1 MSGNFTFQS
10 SKKLRFLILLYLSFL
25 SCEIVRSNLSG
36 KYEFMSEGGGGGR
49 SHGISFC
56 PICDPDL
63 RDGVK

>member
-1 MSGNFTFQS
+1 M
-10 SKKLRFLILLYLSFL
+10 
-25 SCEIVRSNLSG
+25 NLCPR
-36 KYEFMSEGGGGGR
+36 GGGGR